1 MLRLKASKAQSFL
14 MYALYTTYSVLLSAK
29 LDRDCDQI
37 QATSHFKQ
45 IMMILMMIIILVMIM
60 QKSFKLLKD

>member
-1 MLRLKASKAQSFL
+1 

-60 QKSFKLLKD
+60 QKSF